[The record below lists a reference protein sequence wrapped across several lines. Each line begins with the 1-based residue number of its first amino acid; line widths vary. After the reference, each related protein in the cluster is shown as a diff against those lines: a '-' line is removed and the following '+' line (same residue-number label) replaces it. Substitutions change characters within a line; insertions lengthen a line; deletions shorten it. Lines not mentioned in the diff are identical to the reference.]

1 MMRKISHWCLLT
13 AVFTAFGTV
22 FSASAATLFGDNW
35 QKTCQPATDSCITAH
50 CVVTNRESHRNKTGV
65 IVTYEYDEWNVNV
78 PAEECMVGNYPATE
92 NLVIQQITPF
102 PKGQDIVL
110 SVDRNQESEYHFIP
124 EEVEDGNTLRL
135 TGADATTFAGWMAS
149 ARVLVLSTETEDGTV
164 TDLEI
169 DLTNFGDTLDN
180 GAE

>member
-1 MMRKISHWCLLT
+1 MTRISHGFIPLLG
-13 AVFTAFGTV
+13 ALALAAPPAFAG
-22 FSASAATLFGDNW
+22 LFGNQW
-35 QKTCQPATDSCITAH
+35 QKSCQATNDPCITAH
-50 CVVTNRESHRNKTGV
+50 CVVTNQESHRNQSGV
-65 IVTYEYDEWNVNV
+65 IITYEYDEWNVNV
-78 PAEECMVGNYPATE
+78 PAEECMVGNYPASE

-124 EEVEDGNTLRL
+124 EEVEEGNTLRL

-149 ARVLVLSTETEDGTV
+149 ARLLVLDTESPDGTT

-169 DLTNFGDTLDN
+169 DLAGFGDTLDS
-180 GAE
+180 GGE